1 MSINQI
7 IEVKFKDQISGRLT
21 IKSKVPSFLEE
32 KLKSTKPVKLQNMTL
47 INISK
52 DEKIDNYS
60 PIQYCNLPTYNS
72 NIFLL
77 EETDYVLTFAID
89 KKYINEDL
97 KVFNYLKNHKDSKSK
112 FYFNHVNDVWIA
124 NINFRSYAGKAF
136 IDIKYKDFEFKLP
149 VEVRSKKLNYDTEYS
164 DMIANLAEYASGLM
178 FSVNASLYQNHIQSK
193 KESINTLYE
202 YFMLLEYLFRP
213 QNLPS
218 VCEYISRNLYK
229 LLENTTELVPTT
241 HASNIGA
248 GEIAELCCNPQ
259 HIIETT
265 QKYSIYE
272 NNRQHYAPLMINE
285 KKYIETID
293 TPENRFFKYFLEFI
307 RDLICDLYSDKD
319 KNKDKDRNQVKD
331 SLEKY
336 YNIINSILSQ
346 RYFNEI
352 SRLEQIPLNS
362 QVLQKKEGYREI
374 LKYYLLFEFGLQI
387 SFNDLTD
394 KFRGFEKEINQ
405 IYEIWSYFQLIEIV
419 DELTGTKRD
428 FERFVDKDK
437 WAISMNHVKEIKD
450 LNPIKIKEKLI
461 NITLMF
467 KQEFKPLKTY
477 KNGNYTIY
485 SEKLDPDYT
494 IKLEHNGI
502 TKFMQ
507 FDAKYR
513 LKNGTYIKDD
523 IYKMHTYKDAINDT
537 LGAFI
542 LYPGENEPT
551 KHYETDGD
559 FGAVG
564 AFCLKPGTTEHNK
577 NEIKEFILEF
587 IEDWL
592 EYLKAKKINHG

>member
-1 MSINQI
+1 MSVQQI
-7 IEVKFKDQISGRLT
+7 IEVKFNDKISGRLT
-21 IKSKVPSFLEE
+21 IKSKAPSFLDE
-32 KLKSTKPVKLQNMTL
+32 KLKSTKPIKLQNMTL
-47 INISK
+47 TNISK

-60 PIQYCNLPTYNS
+60 PIQYCKLPTYTS

-77 EETDYVLTFAID
+77 EETNYVLAFTAD
-89 KKYINEDL
+89 KKFINEDL
-97 KVFNYLKNHKDSKSK
+97 KVFGYLKNQKDSKSE

-149 VEVRSKKLNYDTEYS
+149 VEVRSKKLDYDTEYS

-178 FSVNASLYQNHIQSK
+178 FSVNASLYQHHIQSK
-193 KESINTLYE
+193 KESINTLYD
-202 YFMLLEYLFRP
+202 YFMILEYLFRP

-229 LLENTTELVPTT
+229 LLDNTTELVPSA

-272 NNRQHYAPLMINE
+272 DNGHHYVPLMINE
-285 KKYIETID
+285 NTYEDTID
-293 TPENRFFKYFLEFI
+293 VPENRFFKYFLEFI
-307 RDLICDLYSDKD
+307 RDLICKLY
-319 KNKDKDRNQVKD
+319 KNSGENQIKD

-336 YNIINSILSQ
+336 YNSINSILSQ
-346 RYFNEI
+346 RYFNDI

-374 LKYYLLFEFGLQI
+374 LKYYLLFEFGLRI
-387 SFNDLTD
+387 SFDDLTD

-405 IYEIWSYFQLIEIV
+405 VYEIWCYFQLIEII
-419 DELTGTKRD
+419 DELTDSESK
-428 FERFVDKDK
+428 FETFVDKEK
-437 WAISMNHVKEIKD
+437 WAISMSHIEELEYLK
-450 LNPIKIKEKLI
+450 PIKIGDEKI
-461 NITLMF
+461 KVTLMYN
-467 KQEFKPLKTY
+467 KRFKPSKIY
-477 KNGNYTIY
+477 ENGNLTTY
-485 SEKLDPDYT
+485 SEKLDPDNT
-494 IKLEHNGI
+494 LKLEYKGI
-502 TKFMQ
+502 TKLIH
-507 FDAKYR
+507 FDAKYK
-513 LKNGTYIKDD
+513 LKDGTYIKDD

-542 LYPGENEPT
+542 LYPGEKPKT
-551 KHYETDGD
+551 VYTETDGD

-564 AFCLKPGTTEHNK
+564 ALSLKPRTTGNNK
-577 NEIKEFILEF
+577 KEIIEFIKGF
-587 IEDWL
+587 ISEWL
-592 EYLKAKKINHG
+592 TVYLKEIN